1 MSELRIKKIDE
12 KSIDTILA
20 EDIDFQGIMN
30 FEKPLMIKGKFNGE
44 IKADG
49 DLIIGENAVVV
60 AKIEADKV
68 TVKGTIK
75 GNIYANTAVEL
86 YSTAKVKGDIL
97 TPNLEIEKGCIFN
110 GKCKMNPNIKKEKTF
125 EN

>member
-20 EDIDFQGIMN
+20 EDIDFQGELN

-49 DLIIGENAVVV
+49 DLFIGEKAIVT

-68 TVKGTIK
+68 TVKGTIR

-86 YSTAKVKGDIL
+86 FSTAKVHGDIL

-110 GKCKMNPNIKKEKTF
+110 GRCRMKRNLKKEIPI

>member
-1 MSELRIKKIDE
+1 MRIKKIDE

-60 AKIEADKV
+60 AKIEADKI

-75 GNIYANTAVEL
+75 GNIYASTAVEL

-110 GKCKMNPNIKKEKTF
+110 GKCKMNPNIKKEKTI

>member
-1 MSELRIKKIDE
+1 MSEIRIKKIDE

-20 EDIDFQGIMN
+20 EDIDFQGILN
-30 FEKPLMIKGKFNGE
+30 FEKTSMIKGKFNGE
-44 IKADG
+44 IKAEG
-49 DLIIGENAVVV
+49 DLFVGEKAVVT
-60 AKIEADKV
+60 ARIEADKV

-86 YSTAKVKGDIL
+86 YSTAKVNGDIL
-97 TPNLEIEKGCIFN
+97 TPNLEIERGCIFN
-110 GKCKMNPNIKKEKTF
+110 GKCKMKTKIKKEIAI

>member
-1 MSELRIKKIDE
+1 MSELRIRKIDE

-20 EDIDFQGIMN
+20 EDIYFQGVLN

-49 DLIIGENAVVV
+49 DLFVGEKAVVI
-60 AKIEADKV
+60 AKIEADRV
-68 TVKGTIK
+68 TVKGTIR
-75 GNIYANTAVEL
+75 GNIFASTAVEL
-86 YSTAKVKGDIL
+86 FSTAKVHGDIL

-110 GKCKMNPNIKKEKTF
+110 GRCRMKAKVKKEIPI